1 MTRRTERFHVDIA
14 ATPDQVWRML
24 TTAEGLASWFGTRA
38 SIDLRLDGDVEV
50 GWGDQEAITSRITVL
65 EPPHRL
71 RLSYLVEGEELGAEE
86 WLVTTS
92 DTSTRLTLVHS
103 MPDDDVDD
111 WDGYYGDIRR
121 GWRLFLASL
130 RHALHNAAEPL
141 RSVTSRSLPMPGD
154 RDAIWAALTRAV
166 GFDDDVRPRRA
177 DADAGADDDRPDS
190 RGRPAGDEL
199 QALRTGPFGHLGLRV
214 VLADP
219 PHSLLLTSAEHTLL
233 CDVEGGGDQ
242 QHLYLQAATHHGD
255 ASFNERALATLTDR
269 LQS

>member
-24 TTAEGLASWFGTRA
+24 TTAEGLASWFGTSA

-50 GWGDQEAITSRITVL
+50 GWGQDEAITSRITVL
-65 EPPHRL
+65 EPPHCL

-92 DTSTRLTLVHS
+92 DATTRLTLVHS
-103 MPDDDVDD
+103 MPDDDVED
-111 WDGYYGDIRR
+111 WDGYYGDMRR

-130 RHALHNAAEPL
+130 RHALQEAAEPL

-154 RDAIWAALTRAV
+154 RGPIWAALTRAV
-166 GFDDDVRPRRA
+166 GFDDDVHPRRA
-177 DADAGADDDRPDS
+177 GADGGAGDVESDS
-190 RGRPAGDEL
+190 RGRTTGDEL
-199 QALRTGPFGHLGLRV
+199 QTLRTGPFGHLGLRV
-214 VLADP
+214 ALADP
-219 PHSLLLTSAEHTLL
+219 PHSLLLTSTEHTLL
-233 CDVEGGGDQ
+233 CDVEGRGDH

-255 ASFNERALATLTDR
+255 VGFNERALGTLADR